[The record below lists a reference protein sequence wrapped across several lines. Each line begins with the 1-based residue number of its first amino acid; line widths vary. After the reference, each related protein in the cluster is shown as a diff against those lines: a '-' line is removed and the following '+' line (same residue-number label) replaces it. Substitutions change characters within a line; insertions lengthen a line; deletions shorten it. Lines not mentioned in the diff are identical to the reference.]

1 MNGTPLFE
9 IGGLS
14 ITVYALLMVIGYAA
28 SVGLAAHLG
37 KKKGLK
43 AAGMCLYG
51 VLAALIGLCIGR
63 AIYTGVLWDWIYLD
77 ELGEF
82 VGIGPFFD
90 VTNGSINVIG
100 PLCGVLLAAPLAAK
114 LMKERAA
121 AYLDAAAVP
130 ALLLFL
136 FARAIEPL
144 SGQGY
149 GDLLMN
155 EALCFFPLALVNDM
169 GDYSLSVC
177 FIEACLTALVIVC
190 VCLLQKKVKRS
201 GTLAQY
207 ALVLLCL
214 SQILPESL
222 RRDNVL
228 YVFIFARVT
237 HLGLAFALGLT
248 LIRLLVQG
256 AKQGLDKKSIVWD
269 SLGLAVGIGLC
280 IATIF
285 ALDKTNLP
293 KLLVYAV
300 MVLSLV
306 ELGFVICRRIHL
318 EDKRVVKKEAVC

>member
-1 MNGTPLFE
+1 MNGIPAIE
-9 IGGLS
+9 IGGMSL
-14 ITVYALLMVIGYAA
+14 TVYALLMIIGYAA
-28 SVGLAAHLG
+28 AVGLAALLG
-37 KKKGLK
+37 KKRGLK
-43 AAGMCLYG
+43 PAGMCVYG
-51 VLAALIGLCIGR
+51 VLAALIGLFIGR

-82 VGIGPFFD
+82 IGIGPFFD

-100 PLCGVLLAAPLAAK
+100 PLCGVLIAAPIVAK
-114 LMKERAA
+114 LTKARAS
-121 AYLDAAAVP
+121 AYLDAAAIP

-155 EALCFFPLALVNDM
+155 EALCFFPIALVNDM

-177 FIEACLTALVIVC
+177 FIEAVLAAVVLAA
-190 VCLLQKKVKRS
+190 VCLLQKKVKRP

-256 AKQGLDKKSIVWD
+256 AKNGLDMKSIVLD
-269 SLGLAVGIGLC
+269 SLGLAAGIGLC

-300 MVLSLV
+300 MVVSLL
-306 ELGFVICRRIHL
+306 ELGFVICRRIHK
-318 EDKRVVKKEAVC
+318 EDIR